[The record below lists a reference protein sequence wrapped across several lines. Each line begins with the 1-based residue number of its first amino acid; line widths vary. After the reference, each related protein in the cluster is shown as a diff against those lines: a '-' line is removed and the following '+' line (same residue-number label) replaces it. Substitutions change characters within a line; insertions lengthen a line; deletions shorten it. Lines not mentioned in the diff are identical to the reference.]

1 MIEILVSTLKTG
13 RWTSKV
19 VRPFC
24 FAGCFFGAVL
34 AVALFSI
41 EEAHVSEVFYED
53 SQSTLEDQVQWSKE
67 IVIVEGGKPAS
78 VVLRKVVFPKETHHQ
93 KLHESTYTEMVD
105 VYKVKEV
112 LRSAKLKKG
121 DLIKVFESPA
131 YDEASMRAY
140 HEEDMSESPIVT
152 RYKPVNPAKDED
164 EKILLLNVHLDKSG
178 EPMVSD
184 KAPVFVFQ
192 AAEHVKSKAQV
203 LDVIAGKIKS
213 NVIMPDQVKS
223 KREK

>member
-1 MIEILVSTLKTG
+1 M
-13 RWTSKV
+13 SK
-19 VRPFC
+19 
-24 FAGCFFGAVL
+24 
-34 AVALFSI
+34 
-41 EEAHVSEVFYED
+41 VFYED
-53 SQSTLEDQVQWSKE
+53 SLSTLEDQVQWSKE

-112 LRSAKLKKG
+112 IRSAKLKKG

-131 YDEASMRAY
+131 YGEASMRAY

-152 RYKPVNPAKDED
+152 RYKAVNPAKDED
-164 EKILLLNVHLDKSG
+164 EKILLLNVHVDKSG

-184 KAPVFVFQ
+184 KVPVFVFQ

-213 NVIMPDQVKS
+213 NVIMPDQVKPKS
-223 KREK
+223 GK